1 MKHTKTLFALLAVL
15 ALTAIVAC
23 QKEDNNPV
31 QPQTDTHLLSFVGTA
46 WEGQMVN
53 PTFED
58 TYWDETMVFLS
69 DTSVLMFRRAIFEGE
84 LTGARTINTT
94 YHFDGISSGTIFKD
108 EAIPFHYDTIDDT
121 PTITIEDYYPHVFHE
136 MK

>member
-1 MKHTKTLFALLAVL
+1 MKHTKPLFALLAVL
-15 ALTAIVAC
+15 TLTVTVAC
-23 QKEDNNPV
+23 QKEENNPV
-31 QPQTDTHLLSFVGTA
+31 QPQTDMHLLSFVGTV

-53 PTFED
+53 PTFEE

-108 EAIPFHYDTIDDT
+108 EAIPFHYDTIDNT

-136 MK
+136 VK